1 MIHALLFFFLPDFQE
16 VPHLATSFG
25 YEGIGDAFHPWGDP
39 GTRRRQG
46 APGPTLHQCRFCAY
60 SSRYTTAVVHHERV
74 HTGEKPF
81 KCQACG
87 KAFAQKSGV
96 APEQPLLACI
106 NCGDLFLTKEDLI
119 GHRRAVHLKC
129 RPKRPI
135 HRCRFCTYS
144 SRYTTAVVKHERV
157 HTGEKPFEC
166 QACGKAFAQKSVLR
180 SHERT
185 HAR

>member
-1 MIHALLFFFLPDFQE
+1 MSRLSPNLWLYRSRWQDFQE

-25 YEGIGDAFHPWGDP
+25 YEGLGDAFHPWGNP

-46 APGPTLHQCRFCAY
+46 APGTDLHQCRFCAY

-87 KAFAQKSGV
+87 KAFAQKS
-96 APEQPLLACI
+96 
-106 NCGDLFLTKEDLI
+106 
-119 GHRRAVHLKC
+119 
-129 RPKRPI
+129 
-135 HRCRFCTYS
+135 
-144 SRYTTAVVKHERV
+144 
-157 HTGEKPFEC
+157 
-166 QACGKAFAQKSVLR
+166 VLR

-185 HAR
+185 HVR